1 MLRTYPATLNV
12 VPCIFTMWKQWNNP
26 PPERGLFHWWIVY
39 IIVMQ
44 GCVSCLTHFKNWSEI
59 CARHE
64 THAKSHP
71 TPRGIFEARKSKPD
85 WFYFSHN
92 GRLMLLPKFTA
103 VHGEHDKRFW
113 RLITLWLTK
122 DCNISLQ
129 EILTPAEVGQKY
141 CQNHFPIHHFKHRI
155 INMKKN
161 PTT

>member
-1 MLRTYPATLNV
+1 MLRTYPAKLNV

-26 PPERGLFHWWIVY
+26 LPGGRLFHWWIVY
-39 IIVMQ
+39 IVMQ
-44 GCVSCLTHFKNWSEI
+44 GWYRCTNFRS
-59 CARHE
+59 
-64 THAKSHP
+64 
-71 TPRGIFEARKSKPD
+71 IFEMSKTRD
-85 WFYFSHN
+85 TCQIVSHTE
-92 GRLMLLPKFTA
+92 GYIWSREVQTRLVLFQSQWRLMLLPKFTA